1 MVWLESL
8 KCILKCWSLWAAVT
22 DERTLDVLNK
32 RVSTLFLYRFSFENI
47 KRVIYWRSAAFNQM
61 INSRIRSFSLRG
73 YSRLQQPAADQ
84 RTHLLM
90 LPEETEWRTWSIT
103 WSWFNSC
110 IMLRCEKT
118 EQQMIC
124 LSSWKD
130 EMRLSEES
138 MFPQVKTNCVL
149 EAIGPGVV
157 LLTCDI

>member
-73 YSRLQQPAADQ
+73 CSSLQ
-84 RTHLLM
+84 RTNGLICWCYQRKQNGEHEAS
-90 LPEETEWRTWSIT
+90 PEVGLTVALCQDVRRQNNK
-103 WSWFNSC
+103 WFVWAAGKMRWGSARNQCSP
-110 IMLRCEKT
+110 R
-118 EQQMIC
+118 
-124 LSSWKD
+124 WK
-130 EMRLSEES
+130 
-138 MFPQVKTNCVL
+138 QTVC
-149 EAIGPGVV
+149 
-157 LLTCDI
+157 

>member
-73 YSRLQQPAADQ
+73 CSSLQ
-84 RTHLLM
+84 RTNGLICWCYQRKQNGEHEAS
-90 LPEETEWRTWSIT
+90 PEVGLTVALWW
-103 WSWFNSC
+103 
-110 IMLRCEKT
+110 LRCEK
-118 EQQMIC
+118 IF
-124 LSSWKD
+124 LSCWKD